1 MRDPQAGEVLLKV
14 RACGVCRTDLHLIDG
29 ELPDPTLPVVP
40 GHEIVGELVA
50 SGAGVDWP
58 LGTRLGVSWLGS
70 TCGHCEF
77 CLRGQENLCNF
88 AKFTGYQL
96 DGGYSQYVLAN
107 ANYCFEL
114 PAALDDAHA
123 APLLCA
129 GLIGYRSWRFASD
142 ARRLGIY
149 GFGAAAHILAQVAR
163 WHGQEVYAFTRPGDV
178 ESQRF
183 ALALGVDWAGDSDT
197 SPPELLDAAII
208 FAPVGA
214 LVVSA
219 LKSLR
224 KGGSVICGGIHMSD
238 LPAMPYSLLWGER
251 LIRSVA
257 NLTRRDGLEFLELA
271 AKVPVRTQ
279 VQTFP
284 LPQAN
289 DALTYLREGRLNGA
303 AVFVP

>member
-107 ANYCFEL
+107 ANYSFEL

-284 LPQAN
+284 LPEAN

-303 AVFVP
+303 AVLVP